1 VLILRNA
8 HVRLDAAPGR
18 TRHRRRQLPSPGSR
32 RRSSGRL
39 GVAGRKG
46 RTGIRLCPP
55 AMTNASGFDASRSIC
70 FAKGAGGLVIE
81 GRGFHC
87 YTSRRKAEPSNCMP
101 SVPGERR
108 VRDPLNGRTSIANSQ
123 PRSRPGEDQQMR
135 TRLPRHDAMRS
146 APAGPDR
153 VVAALGLSGRGVVGW
168 ARLCRC
174 LRCSTPTALSTPQL
188 RRPDLSTPG
197 LARRFPRNARPA
209 RTPRT
214 ERSQRF
220 GRGED
225 QLQQVYLS
233 AQGNIESMKVHS
245 LYRT

>member
-1 VLILRNA
+1 MR
-8 HVRLDAAPGR
+8 RR

-32 RRSSGRL
+32 RRSSSRL
-39 GVAGRKG
+39 GVARRKA

-81 GRGFHC
+81 VRVSLLHLA
-87 YTSRRKAEPSNCMP
+87 TQSRTEQLHAERSRRAPSA
-101 SVPGERR
+101 R
-108 VRDPLNGRTSIANSQ
+108 PLNGRTRTANSQ

-135 TRLPRHDAMRS
+135 TRSPRHDAMRS
-146 APAGPDR
+146 APAVWGGE
-153 VVAALGLSGRGVVGW
+153 AALTGRSRRWGLAGAGVVGW

-174 LRCSTPTALSTPQL
+174 LQCSTPTELSAPQL
-188 RRPDLSTPG
+188 HRPDLSTPG

-209 RTPRT
+209 RTPT

-220 GRGED
+220 GRSED

-233 AQGNIESMKVHS
+233 AQVNVESMKVHS

>member
-1 VLILRNA
+1 
-8 HVRLDAAPGR
+8 
-18 TRHRRRQLPSPGSR
+18 
-32 RRSSGRL
+32 
-39 GVAGRKG
+39 
-46 RTGIRLCPP
+46 
-55 AMTNASGFDASRSIC
+55 MTNASGFDASRSIC

-146 APAGPDR
+146 APAVWRGE
-153 VVAALGLSGRGVVGW
+153 AALTGRSRRWGFSGRGVVGW
-168 ARLCRC
+168 ACLCRC
-174 LRCSTPTALSTPQL
+174 LRCSTPTALSTPEL

-233 AQGNIESMKVHS
+233 AQVNVESMKVHS